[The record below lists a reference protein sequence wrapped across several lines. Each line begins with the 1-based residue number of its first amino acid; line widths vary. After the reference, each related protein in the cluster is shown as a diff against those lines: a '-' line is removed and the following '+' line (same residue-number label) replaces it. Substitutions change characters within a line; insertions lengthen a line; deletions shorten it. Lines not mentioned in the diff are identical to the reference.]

1 MHIRNIQRTVGGT
14 YMVTI
19 PKEFVR
25 TLGLDSGRA
34 VKVELEEDR
43 IVILPTE
50 PRQSI
55 VSKVIKTS
63 EFKDPKLLSLAI
75 VNLYIMGYD
84 VAEIV
89 SDEGIMSP
97 AHKKAVREAVENMI
111 GVEIVEDYA
120 DRVLLQSLVDPSKF
134 EVDALLQRFT
144 QLSRA
149 VLRDAVKAL
158 LSADRALAH
167 DAYERGAELTRLYRL
182 MMRICFQALR
192 SSHVRELVKVRDTP
206 SLVVRIVAVRELG
219 RVAYYCMK
227 SAERVEE
234 LGSTE
239 GELAETIAEMA
250 EIVDKMLEQALNS
263 LLRHDLELA
272 SSVIDLMDRV
282 RELYA
287 KAFKKIIRRPE
298 REAHVLGLIIRA
310 IRAVAGY
317 GVALA
322 DDAILEIFQSRL
334 AAFSAIAL
342 AISEVFAVPPM
353 SMVTVF
359 FSAMTCSTAFSTASP
374 YLLSL
379 RYFSIHAPAIIVAVG
394 LTLSIPLY
402 LGTLPWAGSNI
413 AYLSPMF
420 AA

>member
-1 MHIRNIQRTVGGT
+1 MHIRNIQRTAGGT

-19 PKEFVR
+19 PKQFVKN
-25 TLGLDSGRA
+25 LGLDSGRA
-34 VKVELEEDR
+34 VKVELEEDK
-43 IVILPTE
+43 IVIHPTE

-89 SDEGIMSP
+89 SESGIMSP
-97 AHKKAVREAVENMI
+97 THKKAVREAVENMI

-120 DRVLLQSLVDPSKF
+120 DRFYLQSLVDPSKF
-134 EVDALLQRFT
+134 EVDALLSRFT

-149 VLRDAVKAL
+149 VLRDAIKAL
-158 LSADRALAH
+158 IDADQTLAN

-192 SSHVRELVKVRDTP
+192 SSHVRELVKVRDIP

-227 SAERVEE
+227 TAERVLE

-239 GELAETIAEMA
+239 KDLAEAISEMA
-250 EIVDKMLEQALNS
+250 TIVDVMLEQALNS

-272 SSVIDLMDRV
+272 SSVIDSMDKV
-282 RELYA
+282 RDLYT
-287 KAFKKIIRRPE
+287 KIFRKIIRRPE
-298 REAHVLGLIIRA
+298 KEAHVLGLIIRA

-322 DDAILEIFQSRL
+322 DDAILEIFSK
-334 AAFSAIAL
+334 
-342 AISEVFAVPPM
+342 
-353 SMVTVF
+353 
-359 FSAMTCSTAFSTASP
+359 
-374 YLLSL
+374 
-379 RYFSIHAPAIIVAVG
+379 
-394 LTLSIPLY
+394 
-402 LGTLPWAGSNI
+402 
-413 AYLSPMF
+413 
-420 AA
+420 

>member
-63 EFKDPKLLSLAI
+63 EFRDPKLLSLAI

-234 LGSTE
+234 LGLTE

-322 DDAILEIFQSRL
+322 DDAILEIFSK
-334 AAFSAIAL
+334 
-342 AISEVFAVPPM
+342 
-353 SMVTVF
+353 
-359 FSAMTCSTAFSTASP
+359 
-374 YLLSL
+374 
-379 RYFSIHAPAIIVAVG
+379 
-394 LTLSIPLY
+394 
-402 LGTLPWAGSNI
+402 
-413 AYLSPMF
+413 
-420 AA
+420 